1 MKNKL
6 TVTVERSLVEFG
18 KQYAARRGTS
28 LSGLIEEAL
37 RRLSR
42 EAAPSFS
49 TTWRGRFSRRERHD
63 DERTRYL
70 DRRFG

>member
-6 TVTVERSLVEFG
+6 TVTVEGSLVEFG
-18 KQYAARRGTS
+18 KRYAAQRGTS

-37 RRLSR
+37 RRLSQ
-42 EAAPSFS
+42 EATPSFS
-49 TTWRGRFSRRERHD
+49 ETWRGRFSRRKRPD
-63 DERTRYL
+63 DERARYL